1 MDNINIKGTEIL
13 PKVKL
18 NAKTGE
24 LEISGK
30 SIPEDTEKFYLP
42 IINWIKEY
50 VKNPKKNTNV
60 TFNLEYYNSS
70 SLKRFIDI
78 LVNLKY
84 LTENPN
90 NVLDIKWIYEEDD
103 EVSFENAQDLS
114 NIVEIDIDYVPIK
127 VAY

>member
-1 MDNINIKGTEIL
+1 MDNLKIKGSDIL
-13 PKVKL
+13 PKINL
-18 NAKTGE
+18 NAQTGN

-42 IINWIKEY
+42 ITNWIKEY
-50 VKNPKKNTNV
+50 VKNPKKNTYV

-78 LVNLKY
+78 LVILKY
-84 LTENPN
+84 IKENPN
-90 NVLDIKWIYEEDD
+90 NFLDIKWLYEEDD

-114 NIVEIDIDYVPIK
+114 NIVEIDINYVPIK
-127 VAY
+127 TTN